1 VRQLMFVERGRVDWA
16 DVPAP
21 SLGDENSVLVRPL
34 AVARCD
40 LDLRMVQFR
49 FSPGWFPPRSHWWAK
64 DRDRPGIP

>member
-1 VRQLMFVERGRVDWA
+1 MFVERGRVEWA

-49 FSPGWFPPRSHWWAK
+49 VLARVVPAAVPLVGEGA
-64 DRDRPGIP
+64 